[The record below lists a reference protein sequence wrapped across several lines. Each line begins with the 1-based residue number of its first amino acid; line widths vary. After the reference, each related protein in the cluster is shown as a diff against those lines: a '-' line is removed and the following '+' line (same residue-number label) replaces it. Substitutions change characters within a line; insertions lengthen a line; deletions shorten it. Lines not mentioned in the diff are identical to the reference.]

1 MVLPAMLTAK
11 EKGKIIE
18 KVNAHEK
25 DTGSSEVQAALLS
38 AEIVRLAQHLKK
50 HPKDNHSRRGLLG
63 MVVRRKKLLDYLR
76 ESEPKRYA
84 GIIRK
89 LGLKR

>member
-1 MVLPAMLTAK
+1 M
-11 EKGKIIE
+11 
-18 KVNAHEK
+18 
-25 DTGSSEVQAALLS
+25 
-38 AEIVRLAQHLKK
+38 RLAQHLKK